1 MGTATQLGA
10 RISDVTETAGALAR
24 AAGKRLDEVRTGTAD
39 AIHTAAAS
47 VRSTVRNGAEA
58 IDDFASETADKLE
71 AAVAHVE
78 KHHLNRMPAGLR
90 RAVRRYPAS
99 SLIAA
104 SAVGFL
110 TATVFRALTH
120 TCEPD

>member
-1 MGTATQLGA
+1 MATATELGA

-24 AAGKRLDEVRTGTAD
+24 AAGKRLDDVRTGTVD
-39 AIHTAAAS
+39 AIHTAASS
-47 VRSTVRNGAEA
+47 VRSTVRNGVDA
-58 IDDFASETADKLE
+58 IDDFTSDAAEKLE
-71 AAVAHVE
+71 SAVAHVE

-99 SLIAA
+99 TLIAA
-104 SAVGFL
+104 TALGFL
-110 TATVFRALTH
+110 AATVFRAVTH

>member
-1 MGTATQLGA
+1 METAAQLSA
-10 RISDVTETAGALAR
+10 RISDVKESAEALAR
-24 AAGKRLDEVRTGTAD
+24 AAGRKLDDVRAGTAD
-39 AIHTAAAS
+39 ALHT
-47 VRSTVRNGAEA
+47 VRSTVRNGVEA
-58 IDDFASETADKLE
+58 IDDFTSDAGKKLE

-78 KHHLNRMPAGLR
+78 KNHLNHMPAGLR

-104 SAVGFL
+104 TAFGFL
-110 TATVFRALTH
+110 AATVFRAMTH